1 MKRILLSIFA
11 LSAAALSAQS
21 GYYLSPC
28 AGTGNPGNLNAD
40 PEYPVGG
47 GLPAT
52 WSTVMSGAKTS
63 PEWSAAQAIPF
74 GFQFNGSDVSSFK
87 VSSTGVLTF
96 DINSSVA
103 APAAANEALPSAN
116 IPDQSVCVWGLTL
129 NASGDYIVSKTFGT
143 APNRQLWLMYA
154 SATEAN
160 IGTGWS
166 YMSIVLEESSNNI
179 YVVDQRVQCVKNGA
193 QCTDKTKLTVGMQ
206 IDGST
211 AISHASSPAFACS
224 NNNDPTPADNRYFA
238 FMPGTQPVDAAA
250 ATSVNLAPY
259 LKLSEAPFTVKV
271 DVVNQGSASLS
282 SVDFEY
288 STDGTNWIAG
298 TASGLSVAT
307 CATSTI
313 SHPTT
318 WTPSAVGTYTVSVR
332 LTKVNGTDVTAP
344 TLTKTVQVVDQ
355 FVKRKILNE
364 VFTSSTCGP
373 CKAGNANYL
382 TVIDGRTDH
391 STIKYQVWW
400 PGTGDPYCTDEVR
413 TRTSFY
419 GINSVPRME
428 VDGGWDQNASSFTT
442 ALYDDFSAKPA
453 FVEISATASLTWKN
467 QITADI
473 TLNPLVDFTGSNIRL
488 FGAIVEG
495 TTYWNIKSNGETQF
509 EDVMKKMMP
518 DANGMLLTGGLAK
531 GTPVT
536 KQLSYAF
543 VGNYRLPLDGTS
555 AQHIKHASENSVET
569 WDDLKVVIFVQDMT
583 TKEVLQSE
591 TIELAMTSVE
601 DVAAGVHVFPNPA
614 NEVIFVRSK
623 DAVNASIELTNVQ
636 GQVVYT
642 GSLNN
647 GVCQIPTQALAEGM
661 YVVRLATATGVH
673 SSKVMVRH

>member
-1 MKRILLSIFA
+1 
-11 LSAAALSAQS
+11 
-21 GYYLSPC
+21 
-28 AGTGNPGNLNAD
+28 
-40 PEYPVGG
+40 
-47 GLPAT
+47 
-52 WSTVMSGAKTS
+52 
-63 PEWSAAQAIPF
+63 
-74 GFQFNGSDVSSFK
+74 
-87 VSSTGVLTF
+87 
-96 DINSSVA
+96 
-103 APAAANEALPSAN
+103 
-116 IPDQSVCVWGLTL
+116 
-129 NASGDYIVSKTFGT
+129 
-143 APNRQLWLMYA
+143 
-154 SATEAN
+154 
-160 IGTGWS
+160 
-166 YMSIVLEESSNNI
+166 
-179 YVVDQRVQCVKNGA
+179 
-193 QCTDKTKLTVGMQ
+193 
-206 IDGST
+206 
-211 AISHASSPAFACS
+211 
-224 NNNDPTPADNRYFA
+224 
-238 FMPGTQPVDAAA
+238 
-250 ATSVNLAPY
+250 
-259 LKLSEAPFTVKV
+259 
-271 DVVNQGSASLS
+271 
-282 SVDFEY
+282 
-288 STDGTNWIAG
+288 
-298 TASGLSVAT
+298 
-307 CATSTI
+307 
-313 SHPTT
+313 
-318 WTPSAVGTYTVSVR
+318 
-332 LTKVNGTDVTAP
+332 
-344 TLTKTVQVVDQ
+344 LTKTVQVVDQ

-400 PGTGDPYCTDEVR
+400 PGTGDPYCTDEIR

-428 VDGGWDQNASSFTT
+428 VDGGWDQNASSFTK

-488 FGAIVEG
+488 FAAIVEG
-495 TTYWNIKSNGETQF
+495 MTYWNVKTNGETEF

-543 VGNYRLPLDGTS
+543 VGNYRLPLDGTQ

-601 DVAAGVHVFPNPA
+601 DVDAGVHVFPNPA

-623 DAVNASIELTNVQ
+623 DALNAGIELTNVQ
-636 GQVVYT
+636 GQVVYS
-642 GSLNN
+642 GSMSN

-661 YVVRLATATGVH
+661 YVVRMATANGVH

>member
-1 MKRILLSIFA
+1 
-11 LSAAALSAQS
+11 
-21 GYYLSPC
+21 
-28 AGTGNPGNLNAD
+28 
-40 PEYPVGG
+40 
-47 GLPAT
+47 
-52 WSTVMSGAKTS
+52 MSGAKTS

-143 APNRQLWLMYA
+143 APNRQLWVMYA

-179 YVVDQRVQCVKNGA
+179 YVVDQRVQCVKNSA
-193 QCTDKTKLTVGMQ
+193 VCSDKTKLTVGMQ

-211 AISHASSPAFACS
+211 AISHAQSPAFECS

-259 LKLSEAPFTVKV
+259 LKLSEAPFSVKV

-288 STDGTNWIAG
+288 STDGANWVAG

-601 DVAAGVHVFPNPA
+601 DVTAGVHVFPNPA

-623 DAVNASIELTNVQ
+623 EALNAGIELTNVQ

-642 GSLNN
+642 GSMSN
-647 GVCQIPTQALAEGM
+647 GVAQIPTQALAEGM
-661 YVVRLATATGVH
+661 YVVRMATANGVH

>member
-1 MKRILLSIFA
+1 
-11 LSAAALSAQS
+11 
-21 GYYLSPC
+21 
-28 AGTGNPGNLNAD
+28 
-40 PEYPVGG
+40 
-47 GLPAT
+47 
-52 WSTVMSGAKTS
+52 
-63 PEWSAAQAIPF
+63 
-74 GFQFNGSDVSSFK
+74 
-87 VSSTGVLTF
+87 
-96 DINSSVA
+96 
-103 APAAANEALPSAN
+103 
-116 IPDQSVCVWGLTL
+116 
-129 NASGDYIVSKTFGT
+129 
-143 APNRQLWLMYA
+143 
-154 SATEAN
+154 
-160 IGTGWS
+160 
-166 YMSIVLEESSNNI
+166 
-179 YVVDQRVQCVKNGA
+179 
-193 QCTDKTKLTVGMQ
+193 
-206 IDGST
+206 
-211 AISHASSPAFACS
+211 
-224 NNNDPTPADNRYFA
+224 
-238 FMPGTQPVDAAA
+238 
-250 ATSVNLAPY
+250 
-259 LKLSEAPFTVKV
+259 
-271 DVVNQGSASLS
+271 VVNQGSAALN

-288 STDGTNWIAG
+288 STDGSNWVAG

-313 SHPTT
+313 SHPTK
-318 WTPSAVGTYTVSVR
+318 WTPSGVGTYTVSVR

-382 TVIDGRTDH
+382 TVVDGRTDH

-400 PGTGDPYCTDEVR
+400 PGTGDPYCTDEIR
-413 TRTSFY
+413 TRTAYY

-442 ALYDDFSAKPA
+442 ALYNDFSAKPA

-473 TLNPLVDFTGSNIRL
+473 TLKPLVDFTGSNIRL

-543 VGNYRLPLDGTS
+543 VGEYRLPTDGTS

-623 DAVNASIELTNVQ
+623 DALNAGIELTNVQ
-636 GQVVYT
+636 GQVVYS
-642 GSLNN
+642 GSMSN
-647 GVCQIPTQALAEGM
+647 GVAQIPTQALAEGM
-661 YVVRLATATGVH
+661 YVVRMATANGVH